1 VKTYSAHLVAL
12 ATFIFVGAACQQ
24 QPVTEQAET
33 TEPVDTTA
41 ELEAAANTF
50 IEMWNTKNYDLLD
63 TAMAVDFKRQ
73 APDQSA
79 EGLEEMK
86 EFVSQVH
93 AAYPDFHIVVDES
106 AYGENLAFTHWTVT
120 GTHSG
125 EGSVPATGKSVEISG
140 ITMLRFRDGM
150 ITDEIVYYDT
160 ASLQAQLETEG
171 IPHAE

>member
-1 VKTYSAHLVAL
+1 MKKRFACSVAVVTL
-12 ATFIFVGAACQQ
+12 IFVGAACQQ

-33 TEPVDTTA
+33 TEPADATA
-41 ELEAAANTF
+41 GLEAAASTF

-63 TAMAVDFKRQ
+63 TVMAVDFKRQ

-160 ASLQAQLETEG
+160 ASLQAQLETEE
-171 IPHAE
+171 IPHAK

>member
-1 VKTYSAHLVAL
+1 VSKHFAHSVAVATLVL
-12 ATFIFVGAACQQ
+12 VGAACQQ

-33 TEPVDTTA
+33 TEPVDITA
-41 ELEAAANTF
+41 ELEAGANTF

-63 TAMAVDFKRQ
+63 TAMAADFKRH
-73 APDQSA
+73 APDQST
-79 EGLEEMK
+79 EGVEAMK

-106 AYGENLAFTHWTVT
+106 AYAENLAFIHWTVT

-125 EGSVPATGKSVEISG
+125 EGSVPATGKSINVSG
-140 ITMLRFRDGM
+140 ITMLRFQDGM
-150 ITDEIVYYDT
+150 ITDEIVHYDT

-171 IPHAE
+171 LPHAE